1 MCHTAQL
8 QVHTGPSYGSLYEE
22 GAASHLFGERTNILF
37 SDVWHVPK
45 RSGLKS
51 KVRRLDLKR
60 RVTGMYESGA
70 KRAVGTKLLS
80 DGCFYSERSIVCDL
94 YMFTGLNTVPLFAST
109 GRPCTVKMSKA

>member
-37 SDVWHVPK
+37 SDVWYMPK

-60 RVTGMYESGA
+60 RVTGMYESRA